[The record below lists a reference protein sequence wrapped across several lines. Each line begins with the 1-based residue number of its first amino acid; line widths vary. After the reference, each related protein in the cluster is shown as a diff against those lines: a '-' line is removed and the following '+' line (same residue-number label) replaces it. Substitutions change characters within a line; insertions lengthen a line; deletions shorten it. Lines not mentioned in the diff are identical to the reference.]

1 MYNSTPT
8 LLPMSKFRH
17 YRVRLKD
24 NKFVKIKDKIHTP
37 EQLKKHLDKL
47 MPFDVYNTISWWLNP
62 EYLGSRKAQMP
73 KFRSKE
79 AMVEYR
85 TNNLLN
91 NFFLGSDYM
100 MDFDG
105 DDYKSKEEMLDNVK
119 LAKLKL
125 NEMGLHDFTLVRT
138 GRGYQLWVMDFWK
151 WAKISVKHPRDREY
165 ACQKKM
171 VKLTSELRKAGI
183 KWDYNVSIDTRR
195 LARVIKT
202 FHRNGV
208 LIEKIT

>member
-1 MYNSTPT
+1 MYNSMPD

-17 YRVRLKD
+17 YRVRLK
-24 NKFVKIKDKIHTP
+24 NGKFIKIYGKIHTS
-37 EQLKKHLDKL
+37 EQLKKHLDRL
-47 MPFDVYNTISWWLNP
+47 MPADVYNTISWWLNP
-62 EYLGSRKAQMP
+62 EYLGSRKPQIP
-73 KFRSKE
+73 KSKKK
-79 AMVEYR
+79 AVITEYKIK
-85 TNNLLN
+85 NLLN
-91 NFFLGSDYM
+91 NSFLGSDYL

-105 DDYKSKEEMLDNVK
+105 DDYKSSVEMLDNVK

-125 NEMGLHDFTLVRT
+125 NELGLYDFILVRT

-151 WAKISVKHPRDREY
+151 WAKIRIEHPRDREY

-171 VKLTSELRKAGI
+171 VKLTRELINAGI
-183 KWDYNVSIDTRR
+183 RWDYNVSIDTRR

-208 LIEKIT
+208 LVERIQ